1 MKGKIWKN
9 VIIEPMKKE
18 DISSIREIEKQCFTD
33 LWPEDSFEREL
44 SNTKV
49 AFYFAAHLKGRI
61 IGYMGAWLILDEV
74 HITTLAVDPAFQN
87 EKVGSLLVLHLMK
100 AAVEKGVRWAT
111 LEVSEKNLA
120 AIKVYD
126 RFGFIQI
133 GVRKEYY
140 NNGTNALVLWAG
152 HLQKSSYREKL
163 EKVESE
169 LFDRARAL

>member
-1 MKGKIWKN
+1 
-9 VIIEPMKKE
+9 
-18 DISSIREIEKQCFTD
+18 
-33 LWPEDSFEREL
+33 
-44 SNTKV
+44 
-49 AFYFAAHLKGRI
+49 
-61 IGYMGAWLILDEV
+61 MGAWLILDEV